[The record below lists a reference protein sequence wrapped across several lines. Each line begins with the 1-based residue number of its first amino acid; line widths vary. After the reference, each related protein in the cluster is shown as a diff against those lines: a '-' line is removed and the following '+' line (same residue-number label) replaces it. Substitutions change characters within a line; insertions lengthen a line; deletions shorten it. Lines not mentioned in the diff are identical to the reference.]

1 MKGLKV
7 LHDAGMFFG
16 HLHASNVVVDDGV
29 CRLVDVENGIL
40 GVPSFLRAAF
50 TQHRKI
56 NVCTLPPS
64 LLPSG
69 PDRTGHRWWR
79 SLGCL
84 LLSPQSMEAVDV
96 FGFGH
101 LLYEMTYGRP
111 PHGVPV
117 NDAPAVPCAA
127 IGQCVPTRRY
137 KRRVPPTPPPPP
149 G

>member
-69 PDRTGHRWWR
+69 PDRTGPATDGGAHWAVCSSPHSPWKLWT
-79 SLGCL
+79 SLA
-84 LLSPQSMEAVDV
+84 S
-96 FGFGH
+96 
-101 LLYEMTYGRP
+101 
-111 PHGVPV
+111 
-117 NDAPAVPCAA
+117 A
-127 IGQCVPTRRY
+127 ICSTR
-137 KRRVPPTPPPPP
+137 
-149 G
+149 